1 MAPAP
6 TVFVHV
12 GVPKSGTT
20 FLQGVLDQ
28 YRKQLLRV
36 GLLYPPGPGPRHFL
50 AALDARGNDWFG
62 GTERDAEGAWKA
74 LVERCLNHQGT
85 SVISHEVLAT
95 ASQGHAQR
103 ALALLA
109 GAEVHVILTARDPA
123 RQMLGQWQE
132 LIKHGRTLEFT
143 DYSSRV
149 LRRTP
154 DDGAEP
160 ELALWR
166 SQDLPEVLAHW
177 GQGLDPRRVHVV
189 TVPPPSADPVLLWQR
204 FGTLLGID
212 PAAFDVSSI
221 ARRNP
226 SLGVAQTE
234 ALRRV
239 NVALDGALTGSDY
252 GRVVKSLFAQQILGS
267 QQSSRRP
274 RLPKELLAACGE
286 LAASWVQTIES
297 RQYDVVGSLA
307 DLHPD
312 QDPTDHYDEPTTAS
326 HQEVAEVTTSATAE
340 LLVTI
345 ADLRRQRRK
354 GGQDGGRRRG

>member
-1 MAPAP
+1 MTPAR

-20 FLQGVLDQ
+20 FLQSVLHH
-28 YRKQLLRV
+28 YRKQLLHI

-50 AALDARGNDWFG
+50 AALDARGNHWFG
-62 GTERDAEGAWKA
+62 GTQRDAEGAWKA
-74 LVERCLNHQGT
+74 LVDRCLNHHGT

-95 ASQGHAQR
+95 ASNGHAQS

-109 GAEVHVILTARDPA
+109 GAEVHVIVTARDPA

-132 LIKHGRTLEFT
+132 LIKHGRTMDFS
-143 DYSSRV
+143 DYASRV
-149 LRRTP
+149 LRRAS
-154 DDGAEP
+154 DADAEP

-166 SQDLPEVLAHW
+166 SQDLPAVLENW

-189 TVPPPSADPVLLWQR
+189 TGPPPSADPALLWQR
-204 FGTLLGID
+204 FGNLLGID

-221 ARRNP
+221 GRRNP
-226 SLGVAQTE
+226 TLGIAQTE

-239 NVALDGALTGSDY
+239 NLALDGALTGSDY
-252 GRVVKSLFAQQILGS
+252 GRVVKSLFAQQILGA

-274 RLPKELLAACGE
+274 RLPQELLAPSRA
-286 LAASWVQTIES
+286 LASTWVEHIES
-297 RQYDVVGSLA
+297 SQYDVVGALGE
-307 DLHPD
+307 LHPD
-312 QDPTDHYDEPTTAS
+312 QDPGDGDEPTTAS
-326 HQEVAEVTTSATAE
+326 PQEVTDVTTSATAE

-345 ADLRRQRRK
+345 ADLRRQRSK
-354 GGQDGGRRRG
+354 GDEAAG

>member
-1 MAPAP
+1 MTPAR

-20 FLQGVLDQ
+20 FLQSVLHH
-28 YRKQLLRV
+28 YRKQLLHI

-50 AALDARGNDWFG
+50 AALDARGNHWFG
-62 GTERDAEGAWKA
+62 GTQRDAEGAWKA
-74 LVERCLNHQGT
+74 LVDRCLNHHGT

-95 ASQGHAQR
+95 ASKGHAQS

-109 GAEVHVILTARDPA
+109 GAEVHVIVTARDPA

-132 LIKHGRTLEFT
+132 LIKHGRTMDFS
-143 DYSSRV
+143 DYASRV
-149 LRRTP
+149 LRHAS
-154 DDGAEP
+154 DADAEP

-166 SQDLPEVLAHW
+166 SQDLPAVLENW

-189 TVPPPSADPVLLWQR
+189 TGPPPSADPALLWQR
-204 FGTLLGID
+204 FGNLLGID

-221 ARRNP
+221 GRRNP
-226 SLGVAQTE
+226 TLGIAQTE

-239 NVALDGALTGSDY
+239 NLALDGALTGSDY
-252 GRVVKSLFAQQILGS
+252 GRVVKSLFAQQILGA

-274 RLPKELLAACGE
+274 RLPQELLAPSRA
-286 LAASWVQTIES
+286 LASTWVEHIES
-297 RQYDVVGSLA
+297 CQYDVVGTLRE
-307 DLHPD
+307 LHPD
-312 QDPTDHYDEPTTAS
+312 QDPGDGDEPTTAS
-326 HQEVAEVTTSATAE
+326 PQEVTDVTTSATAE

-345 ADLRRQRRK
+345 ADLRRQRSK
-354 GGQDGGRRRG
+354 GEEAAG

>member
-1 MAPAP
+1 MTPAR

-20 FLQGVLDQ
+20 FLQGVLHH
-28 YRKQLLRV
+28 YREQLLRV
-36 GLLYPPGPGPRHFL
+36 GLLYPPGPGSRHFL
-50 AALDARGNDWFG
+50 AALDARGNHRFG
-62 GTERDAEGAWKA
+62 GTQRDAEGAWKA
-74 LVERCLNHQGT
+74 LVDHCLHHDGT

-95 ASQGHAQR
+95 ASREHAQR

-109 GAEVHVILTARDPA
+109 GAEVHVIVTARDPA

-132 LIKHGRTLEFT
+132 LIKHGRTMDFS

-149 LRRTP
+149 LRPTS
-154 DDGAEP
+154 DTDGVP

-166 SQDLPEVLAHW
+166 SQDLPAVLANW
-177 GQGLDPRRVHVV
+177 GKDLDPGRVHVV
-189 TVPPPSADPVLLWQR
+189 TVPPPSGEAGLLWQR

-212 PAAFDVSSI
+212 AVAFDVSAI
-221 ARRNP
+221 GRRNQA
-226 SLGVAQTE
+226 LGIAQTE

-252 GRVVKSLFAQQILGS
+252 GRVVKSLFAQRILGS

-274 RLPKELLAACGE
+274 RLPQELLAPSRA
-286 LAASWVQTIES
+286 LASTWVEHIES
-297 RQYDVVGSLA
+297 CQYDVVGNLA
-307 DLHPD
+307 ELHPD
-312 QDPTDHYDEPTTAS
+312 HGPADRDEPTTAS
-326 HQEVAEVTTSATAE
+326 PQEVADVTTSAIAE

-345 ADLRRQRRK
+345 ADLRRQRSKRDHDA
-354 GGQDGGRRRG
+354 G